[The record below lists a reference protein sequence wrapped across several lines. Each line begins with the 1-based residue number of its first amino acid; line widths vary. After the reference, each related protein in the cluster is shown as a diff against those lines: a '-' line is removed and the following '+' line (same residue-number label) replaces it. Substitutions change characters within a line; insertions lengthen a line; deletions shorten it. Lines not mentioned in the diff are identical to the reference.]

1 MNPSNQKT
9 SELRQ
14 KVINFIATWHSG
26 FILDYWWRKK
36 YNIPFGSLKH
46 RSMNFI
52 DMYIEYQE
60 EIEIKNLREKAKKS
74 EEEEY
79 DENIHVSQEEIDED
93 YEKLNLEEFNNG

>member
-36 YNIPFGSLKH
+36 YNVPFGSLKH

-74 EEEEY
+74 EEEF

-93 YEKLNLEEFNNG
+93 YEKLNLEEFK

>member
-36 YNIPFGSLKH
+36 YNVSFGSLKH

-74 EEEEY
+74 EEEC

-93 YEKLNLEEFNNG
+93 YEKLNLEEFK

>member
-36 YNIPFGSLKH
+36 YNVPFGSLKH

-60 EIEIKNLREKAKKS
+60 EIEIKNLRERAKKS
-74 EEEEY
+74 EEY

-93 YEKLNLEEFNNG
+93 YEKLNLEEFK

>member
-60 EIEIKNLREKAKKS
+60 EIEIKNLREKARKS
-74 EEEEY
+74 EEKY

>member
-74 EEEEY
+74 EEEY

-93 YEKLNLEEFNNG
+93 YEKLNLEEFK

>member
-36 YNIPFGSLKH
+36 YNVPFGSLKH

-60 EIEIKNLREKAKKS
+60 EIEIKNLRERAKKS
-74 EEEEY
+74 EEEY

-93 YEKLNLEEFNNG
+93 YEKLNLEEFK

>member
-1 MNPSNQKT
+1 MNPLNQKT

-36 YNIPFGSLKH
+36 YNVPFGSLKH

-74 EEEEY
+74 EEEY

>member
-36 YNIPFGSLKH
+36 YNVPFGSLKH

-74 EEEEY
+74 EEEY

-93 YEKLNLEEFNNG
+93 YEKLNLEEFK

>member
-36 YNIPFGSLKH
+36 YNVPFGSLKH

-60 EIEIKNLREKAKKS
+60 EIEIKNLREKKKKS
-74 EEEEY
+74 EEEF

-93 YEKLNLEEFNNG
+93 YEKLNLEEFK

>member
-1 MNPSNQKT
+1 
-9 SELRQ
+9 
-14 KVINFIATWHSG
+14 
-26 FILDYWWRKK
+26 
-36 YNIPFGSLKH
+36 
-46 RSMNFI
+46 MNFI

-74 EEEEY
+74 EEEY

>member
-36 YNIPFGSLKH
+36 YNVPFGSLKH

-60 EIEIKNLREKAKKS
+60 EIEIKNLRERAKKS
-74 EEEEY
+74 EEEY

-93 YEKLNLEEFNNG
+93 YEKLNLKEFNNG

>member
-36 YNIPFGSLKH
+36 YNVPFGSLKH

-60 EIEIKNLREKAKKS
+60 EIEIKNLREKEKKS
-74 EEEEY
+74 EEEF